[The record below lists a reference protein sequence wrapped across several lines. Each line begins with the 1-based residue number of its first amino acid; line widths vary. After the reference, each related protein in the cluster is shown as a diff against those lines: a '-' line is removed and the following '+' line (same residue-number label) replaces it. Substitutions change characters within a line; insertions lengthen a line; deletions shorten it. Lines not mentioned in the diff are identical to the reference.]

1 MNLRL
6 AHPFFAPWRVRARGM
21 VLVITLALTGVL
33 AAHFLSAPLTS
44 SGRTVL
50 SPVLF
55 AILLGMF
62 WRHWRGVADASQP
75 GVEWIA
81 QTLLRIGI
89 ALVGLQLTL
98 AGVESVIGL
107 ALPVVVAC
115 ICVSM
120 LVSMVVGRWLNVTSP
135 LRSLLA
141 VGSAVC
147 GCTAIAAT
155 APAIRARAEE
165 VGAALCCVVLIGGT
179 GMLIYPWLAHE
190 LFATNPRA
198 AAVFLGTA
206 IHDTSQVI
214 GAALLY
220 EQHFDV
226 AGTTAM
232 AGATKLFRNLSLLLL
247 VPLLAAMSA
256 TSNAERPPASKRP
269 TFSDVMPGF
278 IIAFLALAVL
288 RFVADTWL
296 VDGSIA
302 RNVWQGGLEI
312 CSVVSS
318 WLIVGGMCAV
328 GLGVSVRSI
337 SRIGWRVVMLAV
349 ITAIAIAMT
358 SIATLS
364 LLA

>member
-1 MNLRL
+1 MTAAL
-6 AHPFFAPWRVRARGM
+6 AHWLAPWRVRARGM
-21 VLVITLALTGVL
+21 LLVSVLALVGVL
-33 AAHFLSAPLTS
+33 AAHVLSAPLTS
-44 SGRTVL
+44 SRRTVL

-55 AILLGMF
+55 AILLGMV
-62 WRHWRGVADASQP
+62 WRHWRGVADRSRP

-98 AGVESVIGL
+98 AGVESVVGL
-107 ALPVVVAC
+107 ALPVVAAC
-115 ICVSM
+115 ITVS
-120 LVSMVVGRWLNVTSP
+120 LVVSTVVGRWLNVPIS

-155 APAIRARAEE
+155 APVIRARAEE

-179 GMLIYPWLAHE
+179 GMLVYPWLAHE

-198 AAVFLGTA
+198 AAVFLGTS
-206 IHDTSQVI
+206 IHDTSQVV

-232 AGATKLFRNLSLLLL
+232 ASATKLFRNLSLLLL
-247 VPLLAAMSA
+247 VPVLAAISKGGGEQVSA
-256 TSNAERPPASKRP
+256 TDRPRVA
-269 TFSDVMPGF
+269 DVMPGF
-278 IIAFLALAVL
+278 IVVFIGLAML

-296 VDGSIA
+296 IEGSAA
-302 RNVWQGGLEI
+302 RQMWQAGLDI
-312 CSVVSS
+312 SSKASS

-337 SRIGWRVVMLAV
+337 TRIGGRVVLLAV
-349 ITAIAIAMT
+349 TTAVAIAIT
-358 SIATLS
+358 SVS
-364 LLA
+364 VLLILT

>member
-1 MNLRL
+1 MTAVL
-6 AHPFFAPWRVRARGM
+6 AHWLAPWRVRARGM
-21 VLVITLALTGVL
+21 LLVSVLALVGVL
-33 AAHFLSAPLTS
+33 AAHVLSAPLTS
-44 SGRTVL
+44 SKRTVL

-55 AILLGMF
+55 AILLGMV
-62 WRHWRGVADASQP
+62 WRHWRGVADLSRP

-98 AGVESVIGL
+98 AGVESVVGL
-107 ALPVVVAC
+107 ALPVVAAC
-115 ICVSM
+115 ITVSL
-120 LVSMVVGRWLNVTSP
+120 LVSTVVGRWLNVPLS

-155 APAIRARAEE
+155 APVIRARAEE

-179 GMLIYPWLAHE
+179 GMLVYPWLAHE

-206 IHDTSQVI
+206 IHDTSQVV

-232 AGATKLFRNLSLLLL
+232 ASATKLFRNLSLLLL
-247 VPLLAAMSA
+247 VPMLAAI
-256 TSNAERPPASKRP
+256 SKRGGEQVAP
-269 TFSDVMPGF
+269 AHRPRVADVMPGF
-278 IIAFLALAVL
+278 IVVFIGLAMV

-296 VDGSIA
+296 IEGSA
-302 RNVWQGGLEI
+302 AKEMWQAGLEI
-312 CSVVSS
+312 SSKASS

-337 SRIGWRVVMLAV
+337 SRIGGRVVLLAV
-349 ITAIAIAMT
+349 TTAVAIALT
-358 SIATLS
+358 SVS
-364 LLA
+364 VLLLLTQ

>member
-1 MNLRL
+1 MAL
-6 AHPFFAPWRVRARGM
+6 
-21 VLVITLALTGVL
+21 VLGLALAGVL
-33 AAHFLSAPLTS
+33 AAHVLSAPLTNS
-44 SGRTVL
+44 DRTVL

-62 WRHWRGVADASQP
+62 WRHWRGVADRSRP

-98 AGVESVIGL
+98 AGIESVVGL
-107 ALPVVVAC
+107 ALPVVAAC
-115 ICVSM
+115 ICVSL
-120 LVSMVVGRWLNVTSP
+120 LVSTVVGRWLNISLP

-155 APAIRARAEE
+155 ASVIRARAEE

-179 GMLIYPWLAHE
+179 GMLVYPWLAHE
-190 LFATNPRA
+190 LYATNPRA
-198 AAVFLGTA
+198 AAVFLGTS

-226 AGTTAM
+226 ADTTAM

-247 VPLLAAMSA
+247 VPLLAAMSSTGKVA
-256 TSNAERPPASKRP
+256 QSPVARRPN
-269 TFSDVMPGF
+269 FSDVMPGF
-278 IIAFLALAVL
+278 IIAFLALALL

-296 VDGSIA
+296 IDGSVA
-302 RNVWQGGLEI
+302 HRVWQGGLVI
-312 CSVVSS
+312 ASVVSS

-337 SRIGWRVVMLAV
+337 GRIGWRVVMLAV
-349 ITAIAIAMT
+349 TTAIAIAMT
-358 SIATLS
+358 SIAMLS